1 MNWLELSDNE
11 IMNLVTPI
19 MDNLMDAS
27 TEIDH
32 EKHVRDF
39 SENMK
44 KIVTKEELEKQCKNY
59 QETLGFFTK
68 RELVGIFKK
77 KGDVRVFW
85 KQWYSKSD
93 DEFLAFVHIVQRNG
107 KLEVVNASVS

>member
-11 IMNLVTPI
+11 IMNLVAPI